1 LSDTDIAE
9 FLYESDGTK
18 VAIRK
23 NAAFTANLAASTSV
37 SPTTASE
44 TYQPAATI
52 KGPEP
57 EVVTSQEDNSI
68 TIVAPMVG
76 TFYRAPSPDAA
87 PYVSVGDMVE
97 VGQPLC
103 IIEAMKLMNEI
114 ECEVKG
120 RILHILA
127 ENAQPVEYGQ
137 PLFVIERL

>member
-1 LSDTDIAE
+1 MSDTDIAE
-9 FLYESDGTK
+9 FLYETEGTK
-18 VAIRK
+18 VTIRK
-23 NAAFTANLAASTSV
+23 NAAFTANLAAAIPAVPAVVPSA
-37 SPTTASE
+37 P
-44 TYQPAATI
+44 QPAPAV
-52 KGPEP
+52 KESEP
-57 EVVTSQEDNSI
+57 EATVGQEDNTI

-87 PYVSVGDMVE
+87 PYVNVGDLVD

-120 RILHILA
+120 RILRILV